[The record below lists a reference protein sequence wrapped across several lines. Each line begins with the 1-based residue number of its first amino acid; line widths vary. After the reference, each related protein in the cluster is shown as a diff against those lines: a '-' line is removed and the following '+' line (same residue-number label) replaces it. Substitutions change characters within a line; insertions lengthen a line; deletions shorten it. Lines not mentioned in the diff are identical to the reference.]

1 MKLRGEAEASTI
13 SDPLSLSLSPL
24 SLSEG
29 QRCTLG
35 VVRVFFHTREW
46 PQPPASPGIRKGPR
60 IVAFER
66 FPAVGVAGLR
76 SVPLARRVIRTFA
89 GMYTYVLTVDLLS
102 SGVQVARHGHHRICS
117 PDRPRVDMWRRTTG
131 GLLEVRRCA
140 RGSGAPLP
148 AIWRSIRDRAPI

>member
-1 MKLRGEAEASTI
+1 M
-13 SDPLSLSLSPL
+13 
-24 SLSEG
+24 
-29 QRCTLG
+29 G
-35 VVRVFFHTREW
+35 VVRVFFQVHTREW

-102 SGVQVARHGHHRICS
+102 RGVQVAHHGHHRI
-117 PDRPRVDMWRRTTG
+117 WTTG
-131 GLLEVRRCA
+131 GLLEVRRRA

-148 AIWRSIRDRAPI
+148 AIWRSSRECPFETRDEETLFWLT